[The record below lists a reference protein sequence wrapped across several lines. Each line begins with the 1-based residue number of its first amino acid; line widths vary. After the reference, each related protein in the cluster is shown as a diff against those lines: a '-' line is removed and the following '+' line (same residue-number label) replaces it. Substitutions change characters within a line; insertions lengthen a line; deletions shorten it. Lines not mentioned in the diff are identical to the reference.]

1 MQLLRYMANIPVSRY
16 SLIYPFAY
24 MALIYGLSS
33 IPGTPPSPH
42 EPHSL
47 RWLSITFMN
56 SLHIPLFAGLAWC
69 WRWSL
74 TAVVKNTWLIAILTF
89 CLTVAYGMIDEW
101 HQIFTP
107 HRTSS
112 LLDLLLDATGALLA
126 LWLFSRYSATREIHT
141 QTKV

>member
-1 MQLLRYMANIPVSRY
+1 MQLLRYMANVPVTRF
-16 SLIYPFAY
+16 SLLYPFAY

-33 IPGTPPSPH
+33 IPGSPPAHHDPAWQR
-42 EPHSL
+42 SL
-47 RWLSITFMN
+47 MNALTN

-74 TAVVKNTWLIAILTF
+74 TAVVKNTRLIAILAF
-89 CLTVAYGMIDEW
+89 CLTITYGILDEW

-112 LLDLLLDATGALLA
+112 ALDLLLDATGALLA
-126 LWLFSRYSATREIHT
+126 LWLYARYTDS
-141 QTKV
+141 K